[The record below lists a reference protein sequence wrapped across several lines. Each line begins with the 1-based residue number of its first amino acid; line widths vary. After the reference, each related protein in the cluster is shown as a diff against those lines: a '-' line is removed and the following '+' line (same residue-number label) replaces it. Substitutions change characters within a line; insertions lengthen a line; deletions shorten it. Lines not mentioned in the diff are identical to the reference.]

1 MTLVDS
7 KITNIKEGRMTTH
20 PFPIEA
26 LTVTTLIARLYLFV
40 TSPPDTIFRHYV
52 IPVYIIYTVIISFIL
67 ALAIVLTDKMIVAK
81 HFVVMSALLS
91 IFDATMVIHQSLFN
105 VFIRTGVAVFVTV
118 ILHSL
123 FNFIVTRCR
132 CCCCYK

>member
-1 MTLVDS
+1 MA
-7 KITNIKEGRMTTH
+7 

-40 TSPPDTIFRHYV
+40 TSPPDTVFRHYV
-52 IPVYIIYTVIISFIL
+52 LPVYIIYTVMISFVL
-67 ALAIVLTDKMIVAK
+67 ALAIVLTDKITVAK
-81 HFVVMSALLS
+81 HFAVMSALLS
-91 IFDATMVIHQSLFN
+91 IFDATLAIHQSLFN

-118 ILHSL
+118 TLHGL
-123 FNFIVTRCR
+123 FNFLVSRCR